1 MRISDWSSDVCSSD
15 LLDSSRRITANL
27 PTMPQAGLIFQP
39 PHGRGRMSASWEEA
53 NFVLSASGSFVGGT
67 KDNRFQPSARVQ
79 SFVTFDTVATFRSAR
94 ASGLLSGTNL
104 TIAIQDRKSTR
115 LNSSH

>member
-1 MRISDWSSDVCSSD
+1 
-15 LLDSSRRITANL
+15 
-27 PTMPQAGLIFQP
+27 MPQAGLIFQP
-39 PHGRGRMSASWEEA
+39 PHWRGRMSASWEEA

-104 TIAIQDRKSTR
+104 TIAIQNLFNEKPSLLRTVAPAA
-115 LNSSH
+115 SSEARCNEQEFCR

>member
-1 MRISDWSSDVCSSD
+1 MCSLVTGVQTCALPIS
-15 LLDSSRRITANL
+15 NL

-39 PHGRGRMSASWEEA
+39 PHWRGRMSASWEEA

-94 ASGLLSGTNL
+94 ASGLLS
-104 TIAIQDRKSTR
+104 DRKSVV
-115 LNSSH
+115 